1 MVRDPQTGKY
11 RRTRLF
17 VMTLGHS
24 RKAVRLLVF
33 RSSTQI
39 WAELHETAFRR
50 LGGATELWRA
60 RHKRAWTKPLRGIRV
75 TRPFK
80 P

>member
-1 MVRDPQTGKY
+1 VRDPQTGKC

-33 RSSTQI
+33 RSSTQT

-50 LGGATELWRA
+50 LAEPHGWWFWITFARA
-60 RHKRAWTKPLRGIRV
+60 C
-75 TRPFK
+75 
-80 P
+80 